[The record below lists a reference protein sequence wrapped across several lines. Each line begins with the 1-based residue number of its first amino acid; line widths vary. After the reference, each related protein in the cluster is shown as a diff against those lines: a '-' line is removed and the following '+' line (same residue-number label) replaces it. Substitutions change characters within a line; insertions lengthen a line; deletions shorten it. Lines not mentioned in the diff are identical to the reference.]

1 MDPYATLGLPANS
14 SEEEV
19 RATWRKLMR
28 ENHPD
33 ALLSRGVTPEFAK
46 RAADK
51 VAEINNAWDRIKR
64 TRKL

>member
-1 MDPYATLGLPANS
+1 
-14 SEEEV
+14 
-19 RATWRKLMR
+19 MR

-33 ALLSRGVTPEFAK
+33 ALLSRSVTPEFAK